1 MPQLDHV
8 SYFSQ
13 FFWVSIFFLSF
24 YVILVRSLLPRVATV
39 LKLRKKLTL
48 GSSNEIS
55 SPKFSS
61 ESNSYESVLS
71 GSIKETNALLA
82 DVSRNSSEW
91 VKSTTEKIASQ
102 NLGESNSK
110 YLESIA
116 DILSKKYIIQSLLN
130 K

>member
-13 FFWVSIFFLSF
+13 FFWVSILFLSF

-39 LKLRKKLTL
+39 LKLRKKLTMN
-48 GSSNEIS
+48 GSSEAS
-55 SPKFSS
+55 GQKFTSVA
-61 ESNSYESVLS
+61 NSYENVLS
-71 GSIKETNALLA
+71 ESIKETNALLSN
-82 DVSRNSSEW
+82 VSRNSSEW
-91 VKSTTEKIASQ
+91 VKSTIEKIASQ
-102 NLGESNSK
+102 NLGESNSR

-116 DILSKKYIIQSLLN
+116 DILSKKYIIQSLLS